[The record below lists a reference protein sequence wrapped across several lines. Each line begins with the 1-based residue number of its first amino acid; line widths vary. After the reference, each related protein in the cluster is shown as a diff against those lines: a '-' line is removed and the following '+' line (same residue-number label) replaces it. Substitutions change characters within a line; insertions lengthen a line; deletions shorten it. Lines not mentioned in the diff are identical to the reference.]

1 MDWFADGYCQMVS
14 VFGVKPSRKTVSF
27 DHFLH
32 IMKVPVEKILPIA
45 LCIVFPALNAITTRG
60 IINIA
65 DVDSMVLFRWTAVSV
80 ILYLLWTL
88 LDYISKKAETYR
100 FLKSIIAAT
109 VLLIIVYNILL
120 LTPLFQDKNLKWM
133 FVVRYFIAIIPF
145 SIIQYAFRANK
156 KVAQLELEK
165 QQMQTENYKVQLE
178 ALRTKADPHFL
189 FNSLNTLRTMVRH
202 GDPKSE
208 QFILSLSDFYRQTL
222 RYNESTLIKLIDE
235 VKVLESYLFLMKNR
249 NEEAVQINIRIAEEW
264 HERQIPTLALQTV
277 AENCFKHNMMTSKM
291 PLYIDIRSDGDGIE
305 IKNNVQPRI
314 GNGSS
319 SGYGLENL
327 KKRYELL
334 NIENGVAVEATGDH
348 FLVRL
353 KLMG

>member
-1 MDWFADGYCQMVS
+1 
-14 VFGVKPSRKTVSF
+14 
-27 DHFLH
+27 
-32 IMKVPVEKILPIA
+32 MKLPIEKILPIA

-60 IINIA
+60 IINIF
-65 DVDSMVLFRWTAVSV
+65 DVDSLILLRWASVSAM
-80 ILYLLWTL
+80 LYLLWIL
-88 LDYISKKAETYR
+88 LDYISRKAETYR

-109 VLLIIVYNILL
+109 ALLIIVYNIFL
-120 LTPLFQDKNLKWM
+120 LTPLFQNKNLKWM

-145 SIIQYAFRANK
+145 LIIQYAFRANK

-165 QQMQTENYKVQLE
+165 QQIQTENYKVQLE

-202 GDPKSE
+202 QDPKSE

-222 RYNESTLIKLIDE
+222 RYNESTLINLIDE

-249 NEEAVQINIRIAEEW
+249 NEEAIQISIHIAEELYKQ
-264 HERQIPTLALQTV
+264 QIPTLALQTV
-277 AENCFKHNMMTSKM
+277 VENCFKHNMMTSKM
-291 PLYIDIRSDGDGIE
+291 PLNIDIKSIDNYIE
-305 IKNNVQPRI
+305 VKNSVQPRI
-314 GNGSS
+314 SNSSS

-334 NIENGVAVEATGDH
+334 NIENGVDIESTDDY

-353 KLMG
+353 KLI

>member
-1 MDWFADGYCQMVS
+1 
-14 VFGVKPSRKTVSF
+14 
-27 DHFLH
+27 
-32 IMKVPVEKILPIA
+32 MKLPIEKILPIA

-60 IINIA
+60 IINIT
-65 DVDSMVLFRWTAVSV
+65 DVDSLILLRWVSLSAM
-80 ILYLLWTL
+80 LYLLWIL

-109 VLLIIVYNILL
+109 ALLIIIYNIFL
-120 LTPLFQDKNLKWM
+120 LTPLFENKNLKWM

-145 SIIQYAFRANK
+145 LIIQYAFRANK

-165 QQMQTENYKVQLE
+165 QQIQTENYKVQLE

-202 GDPKSE
+202 RDPKSE

-249 NEEAVQINIRIAEEW
+249 NEQAVQISIQIAEELYE
-264 HERQIPTLALQTV
+264 HQIPTLALQTV
-277 AENCFKHNMMTSKM
+277 IENCFKHNMMTSKI
-291 PLYIDIRSDGDGIE
+291 PLYIEIKSADNYIE
-305 IKNNVQPRI
+305 IKNNIQPRI
-314 GNGSS
+314 TNSSS

-334 NIENGVAVEATGDH
+334 NIDNGVDIESTDKH
-348 FLVRL
+348 FLIRL
-353 KLMG
+353 KLIL

>member
-1 MDWFADGYCQMVS
+1 
-14 VFGVKPSRKTVSF
+14 
-27 DHFLH
+27 
-32 IMKVPVEKILPIA
+32 MKLPVEKILPIA

-60 IINIA
+60 IINIF
-65 DVDSMVLFRWTAVSV
+65 DVDSLIWFRWIAVSAM
-80 ILYLLWTL
+80 LYLLWML

-109 VLLIIVYNILL
+109 ALLIIVYNIFL
-120 LTPLFQDKNLKWM
+120 LTPLFQNKNLKWM

-145 SIIQYAFRANK
+145 LIIQYAFRANK

-165 QQMQTENYKVQLE
+165 QQIQTENYKVQLE

-202 GDPKSE
+202 NDPKSE

-249 NEEAVQINIRIAEEW
+249 NEEAIQISIHIAEELYE
-264 HERQIPTLALQTV
+264 HQIPTLALQTV
-277 AENCFKHNMMTSKM
+277 VENCFKHNMMTSKM
-291 PLYIDIRSDGDGIE
+291 PLDIDIKSVDNYIE

-314 GNGSS
+314 TSSSS
-319 SGYGLENL
+319 SGYGLQNL

-334 NIENGVAVEATGDH
+334 NIENGVDIESTDDY

-353 KLMG
+353 KLI

>member
-1 MDWFADGYCQMVS
+1 
-14 VFGVKPSRKTVSF
+14 
-27 DHFLH
+27 
-32 IMKVPVEKILPIA
+32 MKLPIEKILPIA

-60 IINIA
+60 IINIF
-65 DVDSMVLFRWTAVSV
+65 DVDSLIWFRWAAVSMM
-80 ILYLLWTL
+80 LYLLWVL

-109 VLLIIVYNILL
+109 ALLIIVYNIFL
-120 LTPLFQDKNLKWM
+120 LTPLFENKNLKWM

-145 SIIQYAFRANK
+145 LIIQYAFRANK

-165 QQMQTENYKVQLE
+165 QQIQTENYKVQLE

-202 GDPKSE
+202 RDPKSE

-222 RYNESTLIKLIDE
+222 RYNESKLIKLIDE

-249 NEEAVQINIRIAEEW
+249 NEEAVQISIQIAEELYG
-264 HERQIPTLALQTV
+264 HQIPTLALQTV
-277 AENCFKHNMMTSKM
+277 IENCFKHNMMTSKI
-291 PLYIDIRSDGDGIE
+291 PLYIEIKSVDNYIE

-314 GNGSS
+314 TNSSS

-334 NIENGVAVEATGDH
+334 NIDNGVDIESTDKH
-348 FLVRL
+348 FLIRL
-353 KLMG
+353 KLIL

>member
-1 MDWFADGYCQMVS
+1 
-14 VFGVKPSRKTVSF
+14 
-27 DHFLH
+27 
-32 IMKVPVEKILPIA
+32 MKLPIEKILPIA

-60 IINIA
+60 IINIT
-65 DVDSMVLFRWTAVSV
+65 DVDSLILFRWISVSAM
-80 ILYLLWTL
+80 LYLLWML
-88 LDYISKKAETYR
+88 LDYISEKAETYK
-100 FLKSIIAAT
+100 FLKAITGAT
-109 VLLIIVYNILL
+109 ALLIIIYNIFL
-120 LTPLFQDKNLKWM
+120 LTPLFQNKNLQWM
-133 FVVRYFIAIIPF
+133 FVARYFIAIIPF
-145 SIIQYAFRANK
+145 LIIQYAFRANK

-165 QQMQTENYKVQLE
+165 QQIQTENYKVQLE

-202 GDPKSE
+202 RDPKSE

-249 NEEAVQINIRIAEEW
+249 NEEAVQISIQIAEELYQ
-264 HERQIPTLALQTV
+264 HQIPTLALQTV
-277 AENCFKHNMMTSKM
+277 IENCFKHNMMTSKL
-291 PLYIDIRSDGDGIE
+291 PLYIEIKSADNYIE

-314 GNGSS
+314 ANGSS

-334 NIENGVAVEATGDH
+334 NIENGVDIESTDDH
-348 FLVRL
+348 FLIKL
-353 KLMG
+353 KLIL

>member
-1 MDWFADGYCQMVS
+1 
-14 VFGVKPSRKTVSF
+14 
-27 DHFLH
+27 
-32 IMKVPVEKILPIA
+32 MKLPIEKILPIA

-60 IINIA
+60 IINIF
-65 DVDSMVLFRWTAVSV
+65 DVDSLILLRWASVSAM
-80 ILYLLWTL
+80 LYLLWIL
-88 LDYISKKAETYR
+88 LDYISRKAETYR

-109 VLLIIVYNILL
+109 ALLIIVYNIFL
-120 LTPLFQDKNLKWM
+120 LTPLFQNKNLKWM

-145 SIIQYAFRANK
+145 LIIQYAFRANK

-165 QQMQTENYKVQLE
+165 QQIQTENYKVQLE

-202 GDPKSE
+202 RDPKSE

-249 NEEAVQINIRIAEEW
+249 NEDAVQISIQIAEELYE
-264 HERQIPTLALQTV
+264 HQIPTLALQTV
-277 AENCFKHNMMTSKM
+277 VENCFKHNMMTSKM
-291 PLYIDIRSDGDGIE
+291 PLYIEIKSADNYIE
-305 IKNNVQPRI
+305 IKNNVQPRMT
-314 GNGSS
+314 NSSS

-334 NIENGVAVEATGDH
+334 NIENGVDIESTDDY

-353 KLMG
+353 KLI

>member
-1 MDWFADGYCQMVS
+1 
-14 VFGVKPSRKTVSF
+14 
-27 DHFLH
+27 
-32 IMKVPVEKILPIA
+32 MKLPIEKILPIA

-60 IINIA
+60 IINIF
-65 DVDSMVLFRWTAVSV
+65 DVDSLIWFRWAAVSMM
-80 ILYLLWTL
+80 LYLLWVL

-109 VLLIIVYNILL
+109 ALLIIVYNIFL
-120 LTPLFQDKNLKWM
+120 LTPLFENKNLKWM

-145 SIIQYAFRANK
+145 LIIQYAFRANK

-165 QQMQTENYKVQLE
+165 QQIQTENYKVQLE

-202 GDPKSE
+202 RDPKSE

-249 NEEAVQINIRIAEEW
+249 NEEAVQISIQIAEELYE
-264 HERQIPTLALQTV
+264 HQIPTLALQTV
-277 AENCFKHNMMTSKM
+277 IENCFKHNMMTSKI
-291 PLYIDIRSDGDGIE
+291 PLYIEIKSVDNYIE

-314 GNGSS
+314 TNSSS

-334 NIENGVAVEATGDH
+334 NIDNGVDIESTDKH
-348 FLVRL
+348 FLIRL
-353 KLMG
+353 KLIL

>member
-1 MDWFADGYCQMVS
+1 MM
-14 VFGVKPSRKTVSF
+14 
-27 DHFLH
+27 
-32 IMKVPVEKILPIA
+32 
-45 LCIVFPALNAITTRG
+45 
-60 IINIA
+60 
-65 DVDSMVLFRWTAVSV
+65 
-80 ILYLLWTL
+80 LYLLWVL

-109 VLLIIVYNILL
+109 ALLIIVYNIFL
-120 LTPLFQDKNLKWM
+120 LTPLFENKNLKWM

-145 SIIQYAFRANK
+145 LIIQYAFRANK

-165 QQMQTENYKVQLE
+165 QQIQTENYKVQLE

-202 GDPKSE
+202 RDPKSE

-222 RYNESTLIKLIDE
+222 RYNESKLIKLIDE

-249 NEEAVQINIRIAEEW
+249 NEEAVQISIQIAEELYG
-264 HERQIPTLALQTV
+264 HQIPTLALQTV
-277 AENCFKHNMMTSKM
+277 IENCFKHNMMTSKI
-291 PLYIDIRSDGDGIE
+291 PLYIEIKSVDNYIE

-314 GNGSS
+314 TNSSS

-334 NIENGVAVEATGDH
+334 NIDNGVDIESTDKH
-348 FLVRL
+348 FLIRL
-353 KLMG
+353 KLIL

>member
-1 MDWFADGYCQMVS
+1 
-14 VFGVKPSRKTVSF
+14 
-27 DHFLH
+27 
-32 IMKVPVEKILPIA
+32 MKLPIEKILPIA

-60 IINIA
+60 IINIT
-65 DVDSMVLFRWTAVSV
+65 DVDSLILFRWAAVSTM
-80 ILYLLWTL
+80 LYLLWML
-88 LDYISKKAETYR
+88 LDYISNKAETHR

-109 VLLIIVYNILL
+109 ALLIIVYNIFL
-120 LTPLFQDKNLKWM
+120 LTPLFQNKNLKWM

-145 SIIQYAFRANK
+145 LIIQYAFRANK

-178 ALRTKADPHFL
+178 VLRTKTAPHFL

-202 GDPKSE
+202 QDPKSE

-222 RYNESTLIKLIDE
+222 RYNETTLIKLIDE

-249 NEEAVQINIRIAEEW
+249 NEEAVQIGINISEALYKHR
-264 HERQIPTLALQTV
+264 IPTLALQTV
-277 AENCFKHNMMTSKM
+277 VENCFKHNMMTSKL
-291 PLYIDIRSDGDGIE
+291 PLFIE
-305 IKNNVQPRI
+305 VKNIGNNTIEVKNNIQLRI
-314 GNGSS
+314 TNHSS

-334 NIENGVAVEATGDH
+334 NIENGVDIESRDDY
-348 FLVRL
+348 FFVRL
-353 KLMG
+353 KLI

>member
-1 MDWFADGYCQMVS
+1 M
-14 VFGVKPSRKTVSF
+14 KPPIEKT
-27 DHFLH
+27 
-32 IMKVPVEKILPIA
+32 LPIA

-60 IINIA
+60 IINIT
-65 DVDSMVLFRWTAVSV
+65 DVDSLILLRWVSV
-80 ILYLLWTL
+80 SAMLYVLWIL

-109 VLLIIVYNILL
+109 ALLIIIYNIFL
-120 LTPLFQDKNLKWM
+120 LTPLFENKNLKWM

-145 SIIQYAFRANK
+145 LIIQYAFRANK

-165 QQMQTENYKVQLE
+165 QQIQTENYKVQLE

-202 GDPKSE
+202 RDPKSE

-222 RYNESTLIKLIDE
+222 KYNESTLIKLIDE

-249 NEEAVQINIRIAEEW
+249 NEQAVQINIRIAEEFYE
-264 HERQIPTLALQTV
+264 HHIPTLALQTV
-277 AENCFKHNMMTSKM
+277 IENCFKHNMMTSKI
-291 PLYIDIRSDGDGIE
+291 PLYIEIKSADNYIE

-314 GNGSS
+314 TNSSS

-334 NIENGVAVEATGDH
+334 NIDNGVDIESTDKH
-348 FLVRL
+348 FLIRL
-353 KLMG
+353 KLIL

>member
-1 MDWFADGYCQMVS
+1 
-14 VFGVKPSRKTVSF
+14 
-27 DHFLH
+27 
-32 IMKVPVEKILPIA
+32 MKLPIEKILPIA

-60 IINIA
+60 IINIT
-65 DVDSMVLFRWTAVSV
+65 DVDSLILFRWVAVSTM
-80 ILYLLWTL
+80 LYLLWIL

-109 VLLIIVYNILL
+109 ALLIVVYNIFL
-120 LTPLFQDKNLKWM
+120 LTPLFQNKNLKWM

-145 SIIQYAFRANK
+145 LIIQYAFRANK

-165 QQMQTENYKVQLE
+165 QQIQTENYKVQLE

-202 GDPKSE
+202 QDPKSE

-222 RYNESTLIKLIDE
+222 RYNESTLINLIDE

-249 NEEAVQINIRIAEEW
+249 NEEAIQISIHIAEELYKQ
-264 HERQIPTLALQTV
+264 QIPTLALQTV
-277 AENCFKHNMMTSKM
+277 VENCFKHNMMTSKM
-291 PLYIDIRSDGDGIE
+291 PLNIDIKSIDNYIE
-305 IKNNVQPRI
+305 VKNSVQPRI
-314 GNGSS
+314 SNSSS

-334 NIENGVAVEATGDH
+334 NIENGVDIESTDDY

-353 KLMG
+353 KLI

>member
-1 MDWFADGYCQMVS
+1 
-14 VFGVKPSRKTVSF
+14 
-27 DHFLH
+27 
-32 IMKVPVEKILPIA
+32 MKLPIEKILPIA

-60 IINIA
+60 IINIF
-65 DVDSMVLFRWTAVSV
+65 DVDSLILLRWASVSAM
-80 ILYLLWTL
+80 LYLLWIL
-88 LDYISKKAETYR
+88 LDYISRKAETYR

-109 VLLIIVYNILL
+109 ALLIIVYNIFL
-120 LTPLFQDKNLKWM
+120 LTPLFQNKNLKWM

-145 SIIQYAFRANK
+145 LIIQYAFRANK

-165 QQMQTENYKVQLE
+165 QQIQTENYKVQLE

-202 GDPKSE
+202 RDPKSE

-249 NEEAVQINIRIAEEW
+249 NEDAVQISIQIAEELYE
-264 HERQIPTLALQTV
+264 HQIPTLALQTV
-277 AENCFKHNMMTSKM
+277 VENCFKHNMMTSKM
-291 PLYIDIRSDGDGIE
+291 PLDIDIKSVDNYIE

-314 GNGSS
+314 TNSSS
-319 SGYGLENL
+319 SGYGLQNL

-334 NIENGVAVEATGDH
+334 NIENGVDIESTDDY

-353 KLMG
+353 KLI

>member
-1 MDWFADGYCQMVS
+1 
-14 VFGVKPSRKTVSF
+14 
-27 DHFLH
+27 
-32 IMKVPVEKILPIA
+32 MKLSIEKILPIA

-60 IINIA
+60 IINIF
-65 DVDSMVLFRWTAVSV
+65 DVDSLILLRWASVSV
-80 ILYLLWTL
+80 MLYLLWML

-109 VLLIIVYNILL
+109 VLLIIVYNIFL

-145 SIIQYAFRANK
+145 LIIQYAFRANK

-165 QQMQTENYKVQLE
+165 QRIQTENYKVQLE

-202 GDPKSE
+202 RDPKSE

-249 NEEAVQINIRIAEEW
+249 NEEAIQISIHIAEELY
-264 HERQIPTLALQTV
+264 EYQIPTLALQTV
-277 AENCFKHNMMTSKM
+277 VENCFKHNMMTSKM
-291 PLYIDIRSDGDGIE
+291 PLNIDIQSVDNYIE

-314 GNGSS
+314 TNSSS

-334 NIENGVAVEATGDH
+334 NIENGMDIESTDDY

-353 KLMG
+353 KLI

>member
-1 MDWFADGYCQMVS
+1 
-14 VFGVKPSRKTVSF
+14 
-27 DHFLH
+27 
-32 IMKVPVEKILPIA
+32 MKLPIEKILPIA

-60 IINIA
+60 IINIT
-65 DVDSMVLFRWTAVSV
+65 DVDSLILFRWISVSAM
-80 ILYLLWTL
+80 LYLLWML
-88 LDYISKKAETYR
+88 LDYISEKAETYR
-100 FLKSIIAAT
+100 FLKAITGAT
-109 VLLIIVYNILL
+109 ALLIIIYNIFL
-120 LTPLFQDKNLKWM
+120 LTPLFQNKNLQWM
-133 FVVRYFIAIIPF
+133 FVARYFIAIIPF
-145 SIIQYAFRANK
+145 LIIQYAFRANK

-165 QQMQTENYKVQLE
+165 QQIQTENYKVQLE

-202 GDPKSE
+202 RDPKSE

-249 NEEAVQINIRIAEEW
+249 NEEAVQISIQIAEELYE
-264 HERQIPTLALQTV
+264 HQIPTLALQTV
-277 AENCFKHNMMTSKM
+277 IENCFKHNMMTSKM
-291 PLYIDIRSDGDGIE
+291 PLYIEIKSADNYIE

-314 GNGSS
+314 TNSSS

-334 NIENGVAVEATGDH
+334 NIDNGVDIESTDDH
-348 FLVRL
+348 FLIRL
-353 KLMG
+353 KLIL

>member
-1 MDWFADGYCQMVS
+1 
-14 VFGVKPSRKTVSF
+14 
-27 DHFLH
+27 
-32 IMKVPVEKILPIA
+32 MKLPIEKILPIA

-60 IINIA
+60 IINIF
-65 DVDSMVLFRWTAVSV
+65 DVDSLIWFRWAAVSMM
-80 ILYLLWTL
+80 LYLLWIL

-109 VLLIIVYNILL
+109 ALLIVVYNIFL
-120 LTPLFQDKNLKWM
+120 LTPLFENKNLKWM
-133 FVVRYFIAIIPF
+133 FVMRYFIAIIPF
-145 SIIQYAFRANK
+145 LIIQYAFRANK

-165 QQMQTENYKVQLE
+165 QQIQTENYKVQLE

-202 GDPKSE
+202 RDPKSE

-249 NEEAVQINIRIAEEW
+249 NEQAVQVSIQIAEELYE
-264 HERQIPTLALQTV
+264 HQIPTLALQTV
-277 AENCFKHNMMTSKM
+277 IENCFKHNMMTSKI
-291 PLYIDIRSDGDGIE
+291 PLYIEIKSADNYIE

-314 GNGSS
+314 TSSSS

-334 NIENGVAVEATGDH
+334 NIENGVDIESTDDH
-348 FLVRL
+348 FLIRL
-353 KLMG
+353 KLIL

>member
-1 MDWFADGYCQMVS
+1 
-14 VFGVKPSRKTVSF
+14 
-27 DHFLH
+27 
-32 IMKVPVEKILPIA
+32 MKLPIEKILPIA

-60 IINIA
+60 IINIF
-65 DVDSMVLFRWTAVSV
+65 DVDSLILLRWVSV
-80 ILYLLWTL
+80 SVMLYLLWML

-109 VLLIIVYNILL
+109 VLLIIVYNVFL
-120 LTPLFQDKNLKWM
+120 LTPLFQNKNLKWM

-145 SIIQYAFRANK
+145 LIIQYAFRANK

-165 QQMQTENYKVQLE
+165 QQIQTENYKVQLE

-202 GDPKSE
+202 RDPKSE

-249 NEEAVQINIRIAEEW
+249 NEEAVQISIHVAEELYE
-264 HERQIPTLALQTV
+264 HQIPTLALQTV
-277 AENCFKHNMMTSKM
+277 VENCFKHNMMTSKM
-291 PLYIDIRSDGDGIE
+291 PLNIDVKSTDNYIE
-305 IKNNVQPRI
+305 IKNNVQSRMT
-314 GNGSS
+314 NSSS

-334 NIENGVAVEATGDH
+334 NIENGVDIESTDDY

-353 KLMG
+353 KLI

>member
-1 MDWFADGYCQMVS
+1 
-14 VFGVKPSRKTVSF
+14 
-27 DHFLH
+27 
-32 IMKVPVEKILPIA
+32 MKLPIEKILPIA

-60 IINIA
+60 IINIM
-65 DVDSMVLFRWTAVSV
+65 DVDSLILFRWISVSAM
-80 ILYLLWTL
+80 LYLLWML
-88 LDYISKKAETYR
+88 LDYISEKAETYK
-100 FLKSIIAAT
+100 FLKAITGAT
-109 VLLIIVYNILL
+109 ALLIIIYNIFL
-120 LTPLFQDKNLKWM
+120 LTPLFQNKNLQWM
-133 FVVRYFIAIIPF
+133 FVARYFIAIIPF
-145 SIIQYAFRANK
+145 LIIQYAFRANK

-165 QQMQTENYKVQLE
+165 QQIQTENYKVQLE

-202 GDPKSE
+202 RDPKSE

-249 NEEAVQINIRIAEEW
+249 NEEAVQISIQIAEELYE
-264 HERQIPTLALQTV
+264 HQIPTLALQTV
-277 AENCFKHNMMTSKM
+277 IENCFKHNMMTSKL
-291 PLYIDIRSDGDGIE
+291 PLYIEIKSADNYIE

-314 GNGSS
+314 ANGSS

-334 NIENGVAVEATGDH
+334 NIENGVDIESTDDH
-348 FLVRL
+348 FLIKL
-353 KLMG
+353 KLIL

>member
-1 MDWFADGYCQMVS
+1 
-14 VFGVKPSRKTVSF
+14 
-27 DHFLH
+27 
-32 IMKVPVEKILPIA
+32 MKLPIEKILPIA

-60 IINIA
+60 IINIF
-65 DVDSMVLFRWTAVSV
+65 DVDSLILLRWASVSAM
-80 ILYLLWTL
+80 LYLLWIL
-88 LDYISKKAETYR
+88 LDYISRKAETYR

-109 VLLIIVYNILL
+109 ALLIIVYNIFL
-120 LTPLFQDKNLKWM
+120 LTPLFQNKNLKWM

-145 SIIQYAFRANK
+145 LIIQYAFRANK

-165 QQMQTENYKVQLE
+165 QQIQTENYKVQLE

-202 GDPKSE
+202 QDPKSE

-249 NEEAVQINIRIAEEW
+249 NEEAVQISIQIAEELYE
-264 HERQIPTLALQTV
+264 HQIPTLALQTV
-277 AENCFKHNMMTSKM
+277 VENCFKHNMMTSKM
-291 PLYIDIRSDGDGIE
+291 PLYIEIKSADNYIE

-314 GNGSS
+314 SNSSS

-334 NIENGVAVEATGDH
+334 NIENGVDIESTDDY

-353 KLMG
+353 KLI

>member
-1 MDWFADGYCQMVS
+1 
-14 VFGVKPSRKTVSF
+14 
-27 DHFLH
+27 
-32 IMKVPVEKILPIA
+32 MKLPIEKILPIA

-60 IINIA
+60 IINIF
-65 DVDSMVLFRWTAVSV
+65 DVDSLILLRWASVSAM
-80 ILYLLWTL
+80 LYLLWIL
-88 LDYISKKAETYR
+88 LDYISRKAETYR

-109 VLLIIVYNILL
+109 ALLIIVYNIFL
-120 LTPLFQDKNLKWM
+120 LTPLFQNKNLKWM

-145 SIIQYAFRANK
+145 LIIQYAFRANK

-165 QQMQTENYKVQLE
+165 QQIQTENYKVQLE

-202 GDPKSE
+202 RDPKSE

-249 NEEAVQINIRIAEEW
+249 NEEAVQISIQIAEELYE
-264 HERQIPTLALQTV
+264 HQIPTLALQTV
-277 AENCFKHNMMTSKM
+277 VENCFKHNMMTSKM
-291 PLYIDIRSDGDGIE
+291 PLYIEIKSADNYIE
-305 IKNNVQPRI
+305 IKNNFQPRMT
-314 GNGSS
+314 NSSS

-334 NIENGVAVEATGDH
+334 NIENGVDIESTDDY

-353 KLMG
+353 KLI

>member
-1 MDWFADGYCQMVS
+1 MM
-14 VFGVKPSRKTVSF
+14 
-27 DHFLH
+27 
-32 IMKVPVEKILPIA
+32 
-45 LCIVFPALNAITTRG
+45 
-60 IINIA
+60 
-65 DVDSMVLFRWTAVSV
+65 
-80 ILYLLWTL
+80 LYLLWVL

-109 VLLIIVYNILL
+109 ALLIVVYNIFL
-120 LTPLFQDKNLKWM
+120 LTPLFENKNLKWM

-145 SIIQYAFRANK
+145 LIIQYAFRANK

-165 QQMQTENYKVQLE
+165 QQIQTENYKVQLE

-202 GDPKSE
+202 RDPKSE

-249 NEEAVQINIRIAEEW
+249 NEEAVQISIQIAEELYE
-264 HERQIPTLALQTV
+264 HQIPTLALQTV
-277 AENCFKHNMMTSKM
+277 IENCFKHNMMTSKI
-291 PLYIDIRSDGDGIE
+291 PLYIEIKSVDNYIE

-314 GNGSS
+314 TNSSS

-334 NIENGVAVEATGDH
+334 NIDNGVDIESTDKH
-348 FLVRL
+348 FLIRL
-353 KLMG
+353 KLIL

>member
-1 MDWFADGYCQMVS
+1 
-14 VFGVKPSRKTVSF
+14 
-27 DHFLH
+27 
-32 IMKVPVEKILPIA
+32 MKLPIEKILPIA
-45 LCIVFPALNAITTRG
+45 LCIVFPALNAITTRS
-60 IINIA
+60 IINIT
-65 DVDSMVLFRWTAVSV
+65 DVDSLILLRWVSFSAM
-80 ILYLLWTL
+80 LYLLWIL

-109 VLLIIVYNILL
+109 ALLIIIYNIFL
-120 LTPLFQDKNLKWM
+120 LTPLFENKNLKWM

-145 SIIQYAFRANK
+145 LIIQYAFRANK

-165 QQMQTENYKVQLE
+165 QQIQTENYKVQLE

-202 GDPKSE
+202 RDPKSE

-249 NEEAVQINIRIAEEW
+249 NEQAVQISIQIAEELYE
-264 HERQIPTLALQTV
+264 HQIPTLALQTV
-277 AENCFKHNMMTSKM
+277 IENCFKHNMMTSKI
-291 PLYIDIRSDGDGIE
+291 PLYIEIKSADNYIE
-305 IKNNVQPRI
+305 IKNNIQPRI
-314 GNGSS
+314 TNSSS

-334 NIENGVAVEATGDH
+334 NIDNGVDIESTDKH
-348 FLVRL
+348 FLIRL
-353 KLMG
+353 KLIL

>member
-1 MDWFADGYCQMVS
+1 
-14 VFGVKPSRKTVSF
+14 
-27 DHFLH
+27 
-32 IMKVPVEKILPIA
+32 MKLPIEKILPIA

-60 IINIA
+60 IINIF
-65 DVDSMVLFRWTAVSV
+65 DVDSLILLRWASVSAM
-80 ILYLLWTL
+80 LYLLWIL
-88 LDYISKKAETYR
+88 LDYISRKAETYR

-109 VLLIIVYNILL
+109 ALLIIVYNIFL
-120 LTPLFQDKNLKWM
+120 LTPLFQNKNLKWM

-145 SIIQYAFRANK
+145 LIIQYAFRANK

-165 QQMQTENYKVQLE
+165 QQIQTENYKVQLE

-202 GDPKSE
+202 QDPKSE

-249 NEEAVQINIRIAEEW
+249 NEEAVQISIQIAEELYE
-264 HERQIPTLALQTV
+264 HQIPTLALQTV
-277 AENCFKHNMMTSKM
+277 VENCFKHNMMTSKM
-291 PLYIDIRSDGDGIE
+291 PLYIEIKSADNYIE
-305 IKNNVQPRI
+305 IKNNVQPRMT
-314 GNGSS
+314 NSSS

-334 NIENGVAVEATGDH
+334 NIENGVDIEPTDDY

-353 KLMG
+353 KLI

>member
-1 MDWFADGYCQMVS
+1 
-14 VFGVKPSRKTVSF
+14 
-27 DHFLH
+27 
-32 IMKVPVEKILPIA
+32 MKLPIEKILPIA

-60 IINIA
+60 IINIF
-65 DVDSMVLFRWTAVSV
+65 DVDSLILLRWASVSAM
-80 ILYLLWTL
+80 LYLLWIL
-88 LDYISKKAETYR
+88 LDYISRKAETYR

-109 VLLIIVYNILL
+109 ALLIIVYNIFL
-120 LTPLFQDKNLKWM
+120 LTPLFQNKNLKWM

-145 SIIQYAFRANK
+145 LIIQYAFRANK

-165 QQMQTENYKVQLE
+165 QQIQTENYKVQLE

-202 GDPKSE
+202 RDPKSE

-249 NEEAVQINIRIAEEW
+249 NEEAVQISIQIAEELYE
-264 HERQIPTLALQTV
+264 HQIPTLALQTV
-277 AENCFKHNMMTSKM
+277 VENCFKHNMMTSKM
-291 PLYIDIRSDGDGIE
+291 PLYIEIKSADNYIE
-305 IKNNVQPRI
+305 IKNNVQPRMT
-314 GNGSS
+314 NSSS

-334 NIENGVAVEATGDH
+334 NIENGVDIESTDGY

-353 KLMG
+353 KLI